1 VWPDDPKLKIF
12 RELNKLNR
20 LEGYAGPPTP
30 SAAEA
35 VSKYIMVDM
44 FAKACTRQMKPAEAV
59 KWAAQEYE
67 QIVKKRK
74 A

>member
-1 VWPDDPKLKIF
+1 M
-12 RELNKLNR
+12 NKLNR

-30 SAAEA
+30 AAAEA

-44 FAKACTRQMKPAEAV
+44 FAKACTKQLKPIEAV

-74 A
+74 S